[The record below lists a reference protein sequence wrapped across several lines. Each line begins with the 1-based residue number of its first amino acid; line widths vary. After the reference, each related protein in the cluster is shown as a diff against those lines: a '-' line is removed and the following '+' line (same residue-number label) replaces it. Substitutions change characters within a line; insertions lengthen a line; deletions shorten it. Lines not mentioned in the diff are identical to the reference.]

1 LTALL
6 KRREEEEEENNIMA
20 KLLLTLDTLT
30 QEHDTIEI
38 DGVSYDVL
46 AEGDFGLDE
55 RAQMVR
61 TSKKVVN
68 LFDSNEKS
76 DQARRMLTEFVRQ
89 IMPDLPKDVLDKLK
103 DEHKL
108 RIMNAFIGA
117 VSPTGN

>member
-1 LTALL
+1 MS
-6 KRREEEEEENNIMA
+6 KV
-20 KLLLTLDTLT
+20 LLTLDTLT

-38 DGVSYDVL
+38 DDVSYDVL

-68 LFDSNEKS
+68 LFDSNERS
-76 DQARRMLTEFVRQ
+76 DNARRMLTEFIKQ
-89 IMPDLPKDVLDKLK
+89 IIPSLPDEVLKRLK

-108 RIMNAFIGA
+108 KIMNAFIAA
-117 VSPTGN
+117 VSPVGN